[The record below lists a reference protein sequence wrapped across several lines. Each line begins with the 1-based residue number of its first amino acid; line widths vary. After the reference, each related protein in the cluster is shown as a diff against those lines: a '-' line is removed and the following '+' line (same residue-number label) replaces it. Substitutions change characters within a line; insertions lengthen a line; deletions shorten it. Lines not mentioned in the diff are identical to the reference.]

1 MLFWGVRSGENAY
14 SQNLD
19 KTDRDRLH
27 QEVRTLTRIAVAL
40 DNTGA
45 EVLCEGMYM

>member
-27 QEVRTLTRIAVAL
+27 QEVRTPKRHGKKNRLRGLTKL
-40 DNTGA
+40 DTPRK
-45 EVLCEGMYM
+45 